1 MKKKTGILLSTA
13 VLMTGL
19 LAGCSTS
26 GNGAKSASDG
36 KETKDAAAPALKDG
50 KYDPPITIN
59 IGKQLDENAGKYING
74 ESLNDNVLT
83 RWGVKNLGINVQTT
97 LLGGDSGNY
106 NTKLRLALTGSDKL
120 PDVFPVYDTAL
131 MNDMIQSGQVK
142 DITDDINKYM
152 PPRLKEIYKQFPNTF
167 NPVIQDGKVYGMAVS
182 PNLTE
187 GEVMLIRQDWLDKLK
202 LKAPTNIDEFE
213 QVLDAFTNKD
223 PDGDGKN
230 DTYGFTFSGKDSYS
244 TGWVSDPVMIF
255 SAYTGKNIPYQ
266 WYNDNGKLTYGS
278 VSPGNKEALSKLR
291 DWFAK
296 GYLNKEFASK
306 GAWDAIADFT
316 SGKAGIII
324 GRPWVYGTVMDVEKN
339 VPGAKVGVY
348 PTIKGVSG
356 DKTYQNG
363 QQNDGVFMFNKDFK
377 YMEGFFKYYDKLY
390 DAAFGTGDF
399 KYGYAQGY
407 DYDIVNGQVV
417 YDSKKF
423 NKPMDN
429 TIGVGKMSF
438 AKNTPSVSGP
448 GKPFYD
454 LAHGA
459 KPDNGVLMGADAA
472 PQTMKDGFVISYENR
487 DVLLPNAFNGPPT
500 KTMQS
505 SWAQLQTLELETY
518 TKIIYGKDPV
528 SSFDDFVKQWNDKGG
543 AQITKEVND
552 WYSNASKVDVMS
564 KMGLK

>member
-1 MKKKTGILLSTA
+1 MKKKTGILLSAA

-26 GNGAKSASDG
+26 DNGAKSASEA
-36 KETKDAAAPALKDG
+36 KETKDAKEVKVKDG
-50 KYDPPITIN
+50 KYDPPISITTA
-59 IGKQLDENAGKYING
+59 KQQDENAGKYING

-83 RWGVKNLGINVQTT
+83 RWGVKNLGINIQTT
-97 LLGGDSGNY
+97 LLGGDGGNY
-106 NTKLRLALTGSDKL
+106 NTKLRLALTGSEKL
-120 PDVFPVYDTAL
+120 PDVLPVYDTTL
-131 MNDMIQSGQVK
+131 MSDMIQSGLVK
-142 DITDDINKYM
+142 DVTDDIKKNM
-152 PPRLKEIYKQFPNTF
+152 PPRLKETYKQFPNTF
-167 NPVIQDGKVYGMAVS
+167 NPVIQDGKVYGIAVS

-202 LKAPTNIDEFE
+202 LKAPTNIEEFE
-213 QVLDAFTNKD
+213 QVMDAFTNKD
-223 PDGDGKN
+223 PDGNNKN
-230 DTYGFTFSGKDSYS
+230 DTYGFTFSGKDSYN
-244 TGWVSDPVMIF
+244 TGWVSDPIMIF
-255 SAYTGKNIPYQ
+255 SAYTGKNFPGQ

-278 VSPGNKEALSKLR
+278 VAPGNKDALSKLR
-291 DWFAK
+291 DWFSK

-316 SGKAGIII
+316 QGKAGIII
-324 GRPWVYGTVMDVEKN
+324 GRPWLYGSVKDLEKN
-339 VPGAKVGVY
+339 VPGAKIGVY
-348 PTIKGVSG
+348 PTIKGVKG
-356 DKTYQNG
+356 EKTYQNG

-377 YMEGFFKYYDKLY
+377 YMDAFFLYYDKLY

-407 DYDIVNGQVV
+407 DYDIVNGKVV
-417 YDSKKF
+417 FDAKQF

-429 TIGVGKMSF
+429 IIGVGKMPF
-438 AKNTPSVSGP
+438 TKNSPSVDGP

-454 LAHGA
+454 LAQGA
-459 KPDNGVLMGADAA
+459 KPDTGVLMRADAA
-472 PQTMKDGFVISYENR
+472 DQTTKDGFVISYENR

-505 SWAQLQTLELETY
+505 SWAQLLTMEMETY
-518 TKIIYGKDPV
+518 TKIIYGKEPI
-528 SSFDDFVKQWNDKGG
+528 SIYDDFVKQWNERGG
-543 AQITKEVND
+543 AKITQEVND